1 MKKLSLFLLL
11 LLLLAACG
19 GSDDDDESAPDNPG
33 TPTPNFMLRT
43 DSLPAEL
50 GGWTM
55 VEGTLNLVEREAAL
69 ILSAD
74 YINPN
79 FPTVAKLNLS
89 LYRDAAEAQKVFD
102 DRIASLQNDPTV
114 TLHEISTLADKAYT
128 INGSQGGLALVDTY
142 GVLILEFQGEVTH
155 SELDTLNL
163 MQIGVNALQVRTE
176 KPQGGLGNKPL
187 EVEEPTQQP

>member
-1 MKKLSLFLLL
+1 MKKLSFCLLL
-11 LLLLAACG
+11 LLMLAACG
-19 GSDDDDESAPDNPG
+19 GSDDDEPAPDNPG

-43 DSLPAEL
+43 DSLPTEL
-50 GGWTM
+50 VGWTM
-55 VEGTLNLVEREAAL
+55 VEGTLNLEEREAAL

-74 YINPN
+74 YIHAT
-79 FPTVAKLNLS
+79 FPAVAKLNLS
-89 LYRDAAEAQKVFD
+89 LYRDAAEAQQVFD
-102 DRIASLQNDPTV
+102 DRTASLQNDPAV
-114 TLHEISTLADKAYT
+114 TLHEISALADKAYT

-142 GVLILEFQGEVTH
+142 GVLILEFQGELTH